1 MLSSVCLGKIYDIIL
16 LGDTL
21 MKEQLN
27 KILKLLEDNHIYF
40 YANIT
45 KAELK
50 NYIKEL
56 LMTNELQDKY
66 DLYYI
71 VSKIIKKALN
81 RNDSHTTMFF
91 KNGERVPLKFAF
103 FDDKL
108 YVVDAKDKDLIYSQV
123 LEINNIDIK
132 EILFKLEQT
141 ITYSTNGWKEFSLA
155 RDISSISKLR
165 SLKILNKPKDF
176 EYTFLKNGV
185 KEKRVFNN
193 QSLDSEKIQNYT
205 YSINNDIMHIIYN
218 SCENEEKMNE
228 LVDIV
233 KDHSEIKYYVIDL
246 RDNIGGNSNIIK
258 PLIEV
263 LKGKKIITLVNKK
276 VYSSGIFA
284 IVDLKNIG
292 SIFVG
297 TEVGS
302 SINCFCNVKR
312 IELDEFIIMISYR
325 YYYLDENTNKINT
338 ITTKEEYD
346 KLDNKYKDNYF
357 FKPDYYVEECLDDLK
372 NHKDVYMSKALEV
385 IKKL

>member
-1 MLSSVCLGKIYDIIL
+1 MCLGKIYDIIL

-27 KILKLLEDNHIYF
+27 KILKLLEDNHINF

-66 DLYYI
+66 VLYYI

-81 RNDSHTTMFF
+81 RNDSHTTIFF

-132 EILFKLEQT
+132 EILFELEQT

-193 QSLDSEKIQNYT
+193 QSLDSAKIQNYT

-233 KDHSEIKYYVIDL
+233 KDHSEIKYYIIDL
-246 RDNIGGNSNIIK
+246 RDNRGGNSNIIK

-263 LKGKKIITLVNKK
+263 LKGKKNITLVNKK

-312 IELDEFIIMISYR
+312 IELDEFIIMISHR

-338 ITTKEEYD
+338 ITTKDEYD

-372 NHKDVYMSKALEV
+372 NHKDVYMSKVLEV

>member
-1 MLSSVCLGKIYDIIL
+1 MCLGKIYDIIL
-16 LGDTL
+16 IGDTL

-27 KILKLLEDNHIYF
+27 KILKLLEDNHINF

-50 NYIKEL
+50 NYIREL
-56 LMTNELQDKY
+56 LMANELQDKY

-81 RNDSHTTMFF
+81 RNDSHTTIFF
-91 KNGERVPLKFAF
+91 KNGERVPLKFDF

-132 EILFKLEQT
+132 EILFELEQT

-165 SLKILNKPKDF
+165 SLKILNKPKEL
-176 EYTFLKNGV
+176 EYTFLNNGV
-185 KEKRVFNN
+185 KEKRMFNN

-205 YSINNDIMHIIYN
+205 FSINNDIMHIVYN

-233 KDHSEIKYYVIDL
+233 KDHSEIKYYIIDL

-325 YYYLDENTNKINT
+325 YYYLDENTNKINS
-338 ITTKEEYD
+338 ITTKDEYD

>member
-1 MLSSVCLGKIYDIIL
+1 MCLGKIYDIIL

-27 KILKLLEDNHIYF
+27 KILKLLEDNHINF

-81 RNDSHTTMFF
+81 RNDSHTTIFF

-108 YVVDAKDKDLIYSQV
+108 YVVDAKNKDLIYSQV

-132 EILFKLEQT
+132 EILFELEQT

-165 SLKILNKPKDF
+165 SLKILNKPKEL
-176 EYTFLKNGV
+176 EYTFLNKGV
-185 KEKRVFNN
+185 KEKRMFNN

-205 YSINNDIMHIIYN
+205 FSINNDIMHIIYN

-228 LVDIV
+228 LVDII
-233 KDHSEIKYYVIDL
+233 KKHLEIKYYIIDL

-338 ITTKEEYD
+338 ITTKDEYD

-385 IKKL
+385 IKKI

>member
-1 MLSSVCLGKIYDIIL
+1 VCLGKIYDIIL

-27 KILKLLEDNHIYF
+27 KILKLLEDNHINF

-91 KNGERVPLKFAF
+91 RNGERVPLKFAF

-132 EILFKLEQT
+132 EILFELEQT

-193 QSLDSEKIQNYT
+193 QTLDSAKIQNYT

-233 KDHSEIKYYVIDL
+233 KDHSEIKYYIIDL

-312 IELDEFIIMISYR
+312 IELDKFIIMISYR

-338 ITTKEEYD
+338 ITTKDEYD

-372 NHKDVYMSKALEV
+372 NHKDVYMSKALEA